1 MTKEINENTI
11 NELEKIKI
19 PNLPIKTN
27 DESGII
33 NNFKNT
39 LYNIKVSNII
49 GTKNK
54 IKANINKEEK
64 INKKYE
70 EKILK
75 IRKKFIKNAK
85 KNNIDLQELKKQY
98 TFLIENNNKKEVV
111 KILKDPLLFLMRDNL
126 KLEIYQNAQTGWFL
140 IPNMRKRRRIWL
152 DTNNCYE
159 ANLFGD
165 NYKVLIHHVN
175 ETFDYPQKPIHDSEK
190 VTSIIELTWAQAK
203 EEDKLDENKKKLG
216 IIDILIYAVIGVVVV
231 VGVIYG
237 LPYLL
242 NALGLSKEPVTQIV
256 KNTSGAVDM
265 NTLPV
270 IGSMVIHKLFK
281 RK

>member
-27 DESGII
+27 DENGII
-33 NNFKNT
+33 NNFRNT

-98 TFLIENNNKKEVV
+98 TFLIENNNKKEAV

-140 IPNMRKRRRIWL
+140 IPNMRKKRRIWL

-165 NYKVLIHHVN
+165 TYKVLIHHVN
-175 ETFDYPQKPIHDSEK
+175 ETFDYPVKPIHDSEK

-231 VGVIYG
+231 VGIIYG

>member
-11 NELEKIKI
+11 DELEKIKI

-33 NNFKNT
+33 NNFRNT

-70 EKILK
+70 KKILK

-98 TFLIENNNKKEVV
+98 TFLIENNNKKEAV

-140 IPNMRKRRRIWL
+140 IPNMRKKRRIWL

-159 ANLFGD
+159 AELFGD
-165 NYKVLIHHVN
+165 TYKVLIHHVN
-175 ETFDYPQKPIHDSEK
+175 ETFDYPVKPIHDSEK

-231 VGVIYG
+231 VGIIYG

-242 NALGLSKEPVTQIV
+242 NALGLSKEPATQIV